1 MSAEKNGGPPVT
13 ISKMSTPNDQKS
25 AAASWPFLRITS
37 GAMQN
42 SVPFIEKVR
51 RSSSTCEGAIDS
63 SDMGLGRDPTVR
75 RSSSTFATLKSVRRT

>member
-1 MSAEKNGGPPVT
+1 MRRRSEWWRWQWWRCLVTCRLSSALSAEKNGGPPVT

-42 SVPFIEKVR
+42 NVPFIEK
-51 RSSSTCEGAIDS
+51 
-63 SDMGLGRDPTVR
+63 VR
-75 RSSSTFATLKSVRRT
+75 RSSSTFATLKSVSRT